1 MTAGVVPPP
10 ESDDV
15 AAFLTSA
22 AQRVSGLVIE
32 GEPGIGKTTLWS
44 AAIGQASHRGFRV
57 VSARAGSAEVVLTF
71 AVLADLFGDVD
82 SAVLAELPHVQRVA
96 VDKLLEQAGES
107 PATDERVLGAAFLS
121 VVERLTADTPVL
133 VAIDDAQWLDASSEA
148 VLAFAVRRL
157 NGRVGVLVTARS
169 DAASPAAAASWL
181 QLRRPDGVD
190 RIRVGPLALGGLHAM
205 FSARLGHSLPRPTM
219 VRIAE
224 ISCGN
229 PFYALELAR
238 SMDDRS
244 ANAEPTLPG
253 SLTTLVRS
261 RLGGLGA
268 DVGPVLLAAATAT
281 TPTVE
286 LLSAA
291 TDTTAER
298 VVELLDGAETQGII
312 GFDGNRVRFSH
323 PLLATGVYTDA
334 SHARRRAIHRRL
346 AELVQQPELRARHLA
361 LAATTGDSA
370 TLAALDAAADVTR
383 ARGAPAAAA
392 ELVDLAIGLGGDT
405 PERRMLAAGLH
416 FRAGD
421 IGRARSVLE
430 PTIAAMPPGILRA
443 IALNLLAGTR
453 IYDDSFIEAAELLKR
468 ALPDTET
475 NAAVRAQTHL
485 TLSMAQA
492 MAGVF
497 DESLHNAE
505 QAVARAEECG
515 RAVLIS
521 QTLAFWVSLKCMYGH
536 GVDESSLQRA
546 LDLENPDKDVPI
558 SFRASAAKAI
568 VLAWSG
574 RLDEARTQMLEVR
587 RHCVERGA
595 ESDMMWI
602 ASYTTL
608 IDIWLGRF
616 ADAALVGEDTMERAQ
631 QLDGPNMLAIA
642 GLVRTAV
649 SAYRGRE
656 QDARAEARQAIED
669 AQGCGAVYLTEWP
682 IMSLGFLEVSL
693 ENYAEALTTLQ
704 PLLDRFDATPGTE
717 IMTSAYLPDAV
728 EAMVALG
735 RLDDAEPLID
745 ALERN
750 GSRLDRPWML
760 AVGARCRSMW
770 LAARGDLEAA
780 DRAAREAITHHQRL
794 PMPFERARTLL
805 LLGQLQRRQRHREV
819 GAATLRA
826 ALAAFEEMGTPLWAE
841 RARAALARTAPSPGS
856 VLIPSEQRV
865 AELAASGMSNHDI
878 AAALFISSKTVEA
891 NLTRIYRKLAIRSR
905 AQLSA
910 HLNHGAD
917 TDKG

>member
-1 MTAGVVPPP
+1 MSSTRAGRGAMAPLLVRPAELATDPATAAVMPGQP
-10 ESDDV
+10 ESDSIAD
-15 AAFLTSA
+15 FLASA
-22 AQRVSGLVIE
+22 AERVSGLVIE
-32 GEPGIGKTTLWS
+32 GEPGIGKTTLWL
-44 AAIGQASHRGFRV
+44 AAVEQAASRGFRV

-71 AVLADLFGDVD
+71 AVLADLFGDVE
-82 SAVLAELPHVQRVA
+82 SAVLDELPPVQRVA
-96 VDKLLEQAGES
+96 VNRLLEQAGDS

-121 VVERLTADTPVL
+121 VAERLAADAPVL
-133 VAIDDAQWLDASSEA
+133 VAIDDVQWLDASSQAA
-148 VLAFAVRRL
+148 VQFAVRRL
-157 NGRVGVLVTARS
+157 KGRVGVLVTARS
-169 DAASPAAAASWL
+169 DATGSPAASWL
-181 QLRRPDGVD
+181 QLSRPDGVD
-190 RIRVGPLALGGLHAM
+190 RIRVNPLALGGLHTM
-205 FSARLGHSLPRPTM
+205 FSARLGRSLPRPTM

-238 SMDDRS
+238 SMDDPS
-244 ANAEPTLPG
+244 ANTEPTLPE
-253 SLTTLVRS
+253 SLTALVRS
-261 RLGGLGA
+261 RLAGLGG
-268 DVGPVLLAAATAT
+268 DVGTILLAAATAT
-281 TPTVE
+281 TPTIE
-286 LLSAA
+286 LLSQA

-298 VVELLDGAETQGII
+298 VVELLDEAEAQGII
-312 GFDGNRVRFSH
+312 GFDGNRVRFTH

-346 AELVQQPELRARHLA
+346 AESVQQPELRARHLA

-370 TLAALDAAADVTR
+370 TLAALDAAVEVTR

-405 PERRMLAAGLH
+405 PQRRMLAAGLH

-421 IGRARSVLE
+421 IGRARGVLE
-430 PTIAAMPPGILRA
+430 PTIAAMPAGIMRA

-468 ALPDTET
+468 ALPDTEG
-475 NAAVRAQTHL
+475 NAAVLAQTHL

-492 MAGVF
+492 MAGEF

-505 QAVARAEECG
+505 QAVARAEDCG
-515 RAVLIS
+515 RPVLIS
-521 QTLAFWVSLKCMYGH
+521 QALAFWVSLKCMYGH
-536 GVDESSLQRA
+536 GVDEASLQRA

-558 SFRASAAKAI
+558 SFRASAAKAL

-587 RHCVERGA
+587 RNCIERGA

-631 QLDGPNMLAIA
+631 QLDGPNMLVIA

-649 SAYRGRE
+649 AAYRGRE
-656 QDARAEARQAIED
+656 RDARAEARQAIED

-704 PLLDRFDATPGTE
+704 PLLDRFHTTPGTE

-745 ALERN
+745 ALESN
-750 GSRLDRPWML
+750 GRRLDRPWML

-780 DRAAREAITHHQRL
+780 DRAARQAITHHQRL
-794 PMPFERARTLL
+794 PMPFELARTQL
-805 LLGQLQRRQRHREV
+805 LLGQLERRQRHREAA
-819 GAATLRA
+819 AATLRT
-826 ALAAFEEMGTPLWAE
+826 ALGAFEEMGTPCGPSVPAARSRE
-841 RARAALARTAPSPGS
+841 QHRARDPSSSRPNS
-856 VLIPSEQRV
+856 
-865 AELAASGMSNHDI
+865 ASPNWRPP
-878 AAALFISSKTVEA
+878 A
-891 NLTRIYRKLAIRSR
+891 
-905 AQLSA
+905 
-910 HLNHGAD
+910 
-917 TDKG
+917 

>member
-1 MTAGVVPPP
+1 M
-10 ESDDV
+10 
-15 AAFLTSA
+15 
-22 AQRVSGLVIE
+22 
-32 GEPGIGKTTLWS
+32 
-44 AAIGQASHRGFRV
+44 
-57 VSARAGSAEVVLTF
+57 
-71 AVLADLFGDVD
+71 
-82 SAVLAELPHVQRVA
+82 
-96 VDKLLEQAGES
+96 
-107 PATDERVLGAAFLS
+107 
-121 VVERLTADTPVL
+121 

-157 NGRVGVLVTARS
+157 KGRVGVLVTARS
-169 DAASPAAAASWL
+169 DTASPAAAASWL

-238 SMDDRS
+238 SMDDPS

-370 TLAALDAAADVTR
+370 TLAALDAADVTR

-405 PERRMLAAGLH
+405 PQRRMLAAGLH

-421 IGRARSVLE
+421 IGHARSVLE

-558 SFRASAAKAI
+558 SFRASAAKALM
-568 VLAWSG
+568 LAWSG

-649 SAYRGRE
+649 AAYRGRE
-656 QDARAEARQAIED
+656 QDARAEARQAIAD

-794 PMPFERARTLL
+794 PMPFEHARTLL

-856 VLIPSEQRV
+856 VLIPSEQRI

-878 AAALFISSKTVEA
+878 AAALFISS
-891 NLTRIYRKLAIRSR
+891 
-905 AQLSA
+905 
-910 HLNHGAD
+910 
-917 TDKG
+917 